1 MRLVREKAGKH
12 ERQEEIRRLLRAR
25 RISTQ
30 QELAELLAAQGIEAT
45 QATLSRDLAELGVLR
60 VSRPEGAVYEMEPV
74 SATATPQLA
83 ELGETI
89 LSLRENDFLV
99 VLRTRRQDEAP
110 PLHAPMVSGQHR
122 KVNRAV
128 RGSHTRWLPRARV
141 RVVAAGPGPPR
152 RERSSPSGRSPAR
165 ARSACSPV
173 GPSQAGRWRLASAT

>member
-99 VLRTRRQDEAP
+99 VLRTRPGMA
-110 PLHAPMVSGQHR
+110 S
-122 KVNRAV
+122 AV
-128 RGSHTRWLPRARV
+128 ALAIDNTRMPECLGTL
-141 RVVAAGPGPPR
+141 AGDDTIFAT
-152 RERSSPSGRSPAR
+152 PAR
-165 ARSACSPV
+165 GIATR
-173 GPSQAGRWRLASAT
+173 RLAQQIRSLFGRESL